1 MNNDRKQLIRLAAA
15 RPVGDPVRRVLL
27 GEIQKEAAGSLRSQV
42 SKVADKFS
50 EDVASELA
58 KLFKGNGWKVKAHP
72 SGHIKILSGP
82 PGDPNPKEIQFQ
94 VSNPSVQARGSLFEM
109 KAYIRVSYTEGRLT
123 HKSVETRGVQGMD
136 PKGVADWLFNP
147 SKLPRVLK

>member
-1 MNNDRKQLIRLAAA
+1 MNNDRKTLIKLAAS

-27 GEIQKEAAGSLRSQV
+27 AEIQKEAAGSLRSQV
-42 SKVADKFS
+42 YKVADKFS

-94 VSNPSVQARGSLFEM
+94 VSTPTVQARGHLYDM
-109 KAYIRVSYTEGRLT
+109 KAYIKVSYTEGRLT
-123 HKSVETRGVQGMD
+123 HKSVETRGVQDMD

-147 SKLPRVLK
+147 SRLPRVLK

>member
-27 GEIQKEAAGSLRSQV
+27 AKLQKEAAAPLRSLL
-42 SKVADKFS
+42 SAVADKFS

-58 KLFKGNGWKVKAHP
+58 KLFKGNGWKVKSHP

-94 VSNPSVQARGSLFEM
+94 VSSPMVWSKDLLYGM
-109 KAYIRVSYTEGRLT
+109 KAYIKVSYTEGRLT
-123 HKSVETRGVQGMD
+123 HKSVETRGVQDMD
-136 PKGVADWLFNP
+136 PKGVAAWLFNP
-147 SKLPRVLK
+147 SKLPRILK